1 MIETF
6 LLHLLESSLLWVLL
20 MLPYVFVF
28 RRTTFFRIH
37 RFLVLGIAL
46 VALIAPWLH
55 IAESTGGLVHVE
67 LPVFFVNE
75 PGYVESNSTF
85 DLYPILFWIWVIG
98 AGIVLM
104 YFMYQILQLI
114 LFLHRIKST
123 RKEDYYLIEHRGSTY
138 INFSFFSRI
147 YLDASMEE
155 QDRQCVLLH
164 ERVHVRE
171 WHSLDHLL
179 MGMFKA
185 IFWFH
190 LLAWWS
196 GSELS
201 RLHEYIADDHARGSD
216 DVHYQQV
223 LIGQMLGVPVSK
235 MVNSFSRPG
244 LTKIRIHMMNKM
256 KTKPYMA
263 LSYLL
268 FLPLFL
274 GWISLSSFEMG
285 KPMQEPVV
293 KEVDKMAEFPG
304 GQQAMMEFLVKNIQ
318 YPKDASEK
326 NIQGKVYVQFI
337 VSSAGVIGD
346 VKVARGIDPSLDA
359 EAVRVVKL
367 MPNWTAAEKGGKKV
381 ASQMTLPIM
390 FKL

>member
-1 MIETF
+1 
-6 LLHLLESSLLWVLL
+6 

-85 DLYPILFWIWVIG
+85 DLYPILFSIWAIG

-114 LFLHRIKST
+114 LFLQRIKST
-123 RKEDYYLIEHRGSTY
+123 RKEDFYLIEHRGSTY

-190 LLAWWS
+190 PLAWWS

-318 YPKDASEK
+318 YPKEASEK

-337 VSSAGVIGD
+337 VSSTGVIGD

>member
-1 MIETF
+1 METL
-6 LLHLLESSLLWVLL
+6 LLHLLESSLLWMVL
-20 MLPYVFVF
+20 MLPYLLLL

-37 RFLVLGIAL
+37 RFLVLGIAF
-46 VALIAPWLH
+46 VAALAPWLRF
-55 IAESTGGLVHVE
+55 APTANEMLHVE
-67 LPVFFVNE
+67 LPVFYVSE
-75 PGYVESNSTF
+75 PGFVQSNASF
-85 DLYPILFWIWVIG
+85 DVYPVLFWSWLAG
-98 AGIVLM
+98 ATLVLIS
-104 YFMYQILQLI
+104 FVYQLLQLM
-114 LFLHRIKST
+114 LFLRRVKCTVRDDH
-123 RKEDYYLIEHRGSTY
+123 YLIEHRGSTY

-190 LLAWWS
+190 PLAWWS

-244 LTKIRIHMMNKM
+244 LTKLRIHMMNKM

-285 KPMQEPVV
+285 RPEQEPVV
-293 KEVDKMAEFPG
+293 KEVDKMAEYPG
-304 GQQAMMEFLVKNIQ
+304 GQQAMMDFLIKNLQ
-318 YPKDASEK
+318 YPKDAAEK
-326 NIQGKVYVQFI
+326 KIEGKVFVQFI
-337 VSSAGVIGD
+337 VSSIGVIGD
-346 VKVARGIDPSLDA
+346 VMVVKNVDPLLDA
-359 EAVRVVKL
+359 EATRVVKL
-367 MPNWTAAEKGGKKV
+367 MPNWIPAEKGGKKV